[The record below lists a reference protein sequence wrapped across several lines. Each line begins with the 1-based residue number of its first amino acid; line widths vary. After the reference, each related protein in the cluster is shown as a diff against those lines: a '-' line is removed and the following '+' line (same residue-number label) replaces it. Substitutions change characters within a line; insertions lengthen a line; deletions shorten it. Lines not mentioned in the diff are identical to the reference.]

1 MEMEPFS
8 TLINAFAQEVKT
20 AYSLLE
26 PSLAEADFDLQRMV
40 QEENW
45 PSILHKLKMFNEG
58 NLFSDALKV
67 HLAQAEEMQRQ
78 YEQLR
83 WKITLAEMSE
93 RELQIIGECLSAAA
107 NGPFFSDRE
116 FSTLFG
122 LERRKVAEIASTWP
136 AVNSLD
142 VATGHVDQAINNTF
156 IWLFWYPHELMK
168 RWAEYVSATP
178 RESYDLYQHWRK
190 LTGRKNNQEAGKAE
204 FFYDLQ

>member
-1 MEMEPFS
+1 MQSFNPFE
-8 TLINAFAQEVKT
+8 TAFSQEVKS
-20 AYSLLE
+20 ALALLDS
-26 PSLAEADFDLQRMV
+26 SLAEADFDLQRMV

-45 PSILHKLKMFNEG
+45 SSILHKLKMFNEG

-78 YEQLR
+78 YEHLR

-107 NGPFFSDRE
+107 NGPFFPDRE

-142 VATGHVDQAINNTF
+142 VVTGHVDQAINNTF
-156 IWLFWYPHELMK
+156 IWLFWYPHKLMK
-168 RWAEYVSATP
+168 RWTEYISATP
-178 RESYDLYQHWRK
+178 SESNDLYQHWRK
-190 LTGRKNNQEAGKAE
+190 LTGRKNNQEAGNAE
-204 FFYDLQ
+204 FFYDLE